1 MSSNP
6 FNNLTKN
13 DILDAFSSL
22 FNNDGR
28 TGNPQ
33 ANLNVCTLFCYRT
46 SLLNYS
52 DYEIYGFS
60 FVDCRVSFHSS
71 FYKKSVIF
79 LPILLITYG

>member
-22 FNNDGR
+22 FSNDGR

-33 ANLNVCTLFCYRT
+33 ANLNVCCFVNQTC
-46 SLLNYS
+46 LLNYS
-52 DYEIYGFS
+52 GYKIYDFL
-60 FVDCRVSFHSS
+60 FVDCVISFHSS
-71 FYKKSVIF
+71 VYVK
-79 LPILLITYG
+79 